1 MTEVILTPGHIDI
14 ADGIIEG
21 AKKEGRK
28 ILMEHESKS
37 ILEAYGVSCSK
48 TILAKDNEEALRAA
62 KEVGYPLV
70 MKVASPD
77 IVHKTDAGCVRLGI
91 SSDVEVQQAFT
102 DIIKN
107 AKAFKADVDLRGVV
121 VQEQAKKGT
130 EVIVGLLKDKTFGPT
145 LMFGLGGIFVEVLKD
160 VSFRVVPLNQ
170 NDAESMIREIKG
182 YRVLKGV
189 RGAPPSD
196 EGAIVN
202 ILLSCSKLAHD
213 FESKIDEMD
222 VNPLLI
228 YPDGA
233 KAVDARIVLA

>member
-1 MTEVILTPGHIDI
+1 
-14 ADGIIEG
+14 
-21 AKKEGRK
+21 
-28 ILMEHESKS
+28 
-37 ILEAYGVSCSK
+37 
-48 TILAKDNEEALRAA
+48 
-62 KEVGYPLV
+62 
-70 MKVASPD
+70 
-77 IVHKTDAGCVRLGI
+77 
-91 SSDVEVQQAFT
+91 
-102 DIIKN
+102 
-107 AKAFKADVDLRGVV
+107 
-121 VQEQAKKGT
+121 
-130 EVIVGLLKDKTFGPT
+130 
-145 LMFGLGGIFVEVLKD
+145 MFGLGGIFVEVLKV

-233 KAVDARIVLA
+233 NAVDARIVVA